1 MCWHRIKNDEDNR
14 CPNCR
19 ELYGDEPFK
28 FSPLTPEQDRKLKE
42 LRARE
47 AKEVKSSGGVVVAK
61 PKERFEKFLNFKKS
75 NFILKNIEIIFRN
88 IFKTLKK
95 PPQTQ
100 LTNDMNRE
108 RLAQVRVMQKNLVF
122 VVGLSTKIAEEA
134 VLRRG
139 EYFGKFGKILK
150 VAVNQSTSYAGT
162 QVQI

>member
-61 PKERFEKFLNFKKS
+61 PKERFENFLNFKK
-75 NFILKNIEIIFRN
+75 LKIYS
-88 IFKTLKK
+88 KK
-95 PPQTQ
+95 
-100 LTNDMNRE
+100 
-108 RLAQVRVMQKNLVF
+108 
-122 VVGLSTKIAEEA
+122 
-134 VLRRG
+134 
-139 EYFGKFGKILK
+139 Y
-150 VAVNQSTSYAGT
+150 
-162 QVQI
+162 